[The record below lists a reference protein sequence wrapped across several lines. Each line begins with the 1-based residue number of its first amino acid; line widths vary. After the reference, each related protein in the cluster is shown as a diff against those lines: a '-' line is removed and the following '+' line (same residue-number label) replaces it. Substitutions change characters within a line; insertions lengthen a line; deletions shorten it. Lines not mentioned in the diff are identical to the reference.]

1 MIGVAGDEHT
11 DGLDVAPRP
20 EVFESYTQNVS
31 NYLRLVVRTS
41 RDDATLTASMRS
53 LLRTLDPTL
62 ALTDVTSM
70 DALRGESLAR
80 TRFMTVLMLVFGVIG
95 LVLAVVGVYGVLAQI
110 SRNRTREMGLR
121 MALGA
126 QPAQVRWLVVRHG
139 LRLTVAG
146 LLLGGLVS
154 VYATRAMTRLLF
166 GVAPND
172 PATLIGV
179 AALLAA
185 TSLAAA
191 WLPALW
197 ASRADPMAALRSD

>member
-1 MIGVAGDEHT
+1 MIGVSGDEHT

-154 VYATRAMTRLLF
+154 VYATRAMTKLLF

-172 PATLIGV
+172 PATLIAV